1 MADPLAITDQ
11 AAAIAR
17 LEVQVQHLIEAAE
30 RRERAV
36 ERMAAKL
43 DVLEQKLDEA
53 KGGFAVLRWFG
64 FGSLASLI
72 ALGAAIYGWT
82 HRE

>member
-1 MADPLAITDQ
+1 MTDQ

-17 LEVQVQHLIEAAE
+17 LEVQVAHLIETAAK
-30 RRERAV
+30 REQIM

-43 DVLEQKLDEA
+43 DAMEAKLDQA
-53 KGGFAVLRWFG
+53 QGGYAVLKWFG
-64 FGSLASLI
+64 FGSLASVI

-82 HRE
+82 HKQ

>member
-1 MADPLAITDQ
+1 MTDQ

-17 LEVQVQHLIEAAE
+17 LEVQVAHLIEAAE
-30 RRERAV
+30 KREKMM

-43 DVLEQKLDEA
+43 DAMEEKLDQA
-53 KGGFAVLRWFG
+53 RGGFAVLRWFG

-82 HRE
+82 HRD